1 MLKGRQSEEHRDVA
15 PMSGS
20 DPSTFNL
27 QPSTLSVSVIIPTLN
42 EAPRIAEL
50 IASTRQVGECEI
62 IVVDGGSTDGT
73 LERASSAD
81 IVLSSEPGRAKQQN
95 AGAMASHGD
104 ALLFLHADCQLP
116 TGAFDAIRAAMQDER
131 TVGGCFQQRIAADGW
146 AYRWLE
152 RGNAERVRWLGMAYG
167 DQGIFVRR
175 RVFEELGRFAD
186 VRLMEDVLLMK
197 RLRRAGRFVLL
208 DERLS
213 VSARRWQR
221 HGIVRQTL
229 RNWLL
234 LTLAMCGVSPNR
246 LARFYSHAR

>member
-20 DPSTFNL
+20 DPSTLNP
-27 QPSTLSVSVIIPTLN
+27 QPSTLSISVIIPTLN

-95 AGAMASHGD
+95 AGAAASRGD
-104 ALLFLHADCQLP
+104 VLLFLHADCRLP
-116 TGAFDAIRAAMQDER
+116 VGAFEAIRAAMQDER

-152 RGNAERVRWLGMAYG
+152 RGNARRVRWLGMAYG

-186 VRLMEDVLLMK
+186 VKLMEDVLLMK
-197 RLRRAGRFVLL
+197 RLRRTGRFVLL

-213 VSARRWQR
+213 VSARRWKR

-246 LARFYSHAR
+246 LARFYPHAR